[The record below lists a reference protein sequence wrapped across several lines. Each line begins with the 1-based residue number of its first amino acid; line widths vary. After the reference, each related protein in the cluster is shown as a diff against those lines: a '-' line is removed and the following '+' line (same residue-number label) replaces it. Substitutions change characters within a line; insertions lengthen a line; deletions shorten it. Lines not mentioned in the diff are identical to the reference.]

1 MLRHPWADFAWR
13 RLKVQRQTNN
23 HSPTGSSEGRVT
35 YPTPPSTAPRSPGN
49 VTATRHSLPHLC
61 GERKPLGF
69 TPQCTFDMPARAAS
83 LLEKQIV
90 TNPATLLSAN
100 DPKAEGSPEILL
112 TLQRFFPITGA
123 GGISLAES
131 SQKAHTA
138 KRPTATEVKSSPC
151 RFSFQ
156 FPGMSNPNMLQVYF
170 LNQKVFLLSVSPLAE
185 WLSHPSEMGIRTCW
199 ENLLFTSTLR
209 AVLQVQCP
217 VRGKGLFVWSDIK
230 HHVKTCCV

>member
-1 MLRHPWADFAWR
+1 MS
-13 RLKVQRQTNN
+13 Q
-23 HSPTGSSEGRVT
+23 
-35 YPTPPSTAPRSPGN
+35 PPDTAS
-49 VTATRHSLPHLC
+49 LC

-69 TPQCTFDMPARAAS
+69 IPQCTFDMPARAAS

-185 WLSHPSEMGIRTCW
+185 
-199 ENLLFTSTLR
+199 
-209 AVLQVQCP
+209 
-217 VRGKGLFVWSDIK
+217 
-230 HHVKTCCV
+230 